1 MQTRHL
7 VSVLSA
13 AILFSIAL
21 QAQDPPAGVRVHSD
35 LEYSR
40 VGQPVAMDVVEPLEG
55 QAPFPAVVLIHGG
68 GFRAGN
74 RESWL
79 KVAYRLAE
87 NGYVAATVSYRLSPR
102 HQYPAHLE
110 DVKAAVRYLRANAAR
125 FRIDPSRIGASGG
138 SAGGTLAL
146 LLGLTS
152 DHAAFEGSGPNQDQS
167 SEIQAIVNFYGAT
180 DFTKSY
186 APGASVDAAEVLPM
200 FLGGDLEHSRP
211 LHIQSSPLYWV
222 TPDDPPVLT
231 IHGTKDRFVGYDQAV
246 ALTERL
252 GQAGVHAELLT
263 LKDRDHGFGGFGDDL
278 ERALQAMTRF
288 FDEHLKAQ
296 PQQRTIVVSDHG
308 PRGEV
313 LRMEWPSGRIL
324 SRIPN
329 NRGHDA
335 QLLPNGNILY
345 TTGNWG
351 RVVEVSPHGNEVW
364 SYGPSEGIQHPI
376 AAQRLPD
383 GNTLIA
389 DFLLAELR
397 EVTPDKKTVWTYR
410 NNELGDRQMRS
421 VRRIAA
427 GTTLI
432 AIERLN
438 KVIEVDRDGKI
449 IWTFIAAGGDE
460 RFPYQAHRLANG
472 NTLIGL
478 ASPGEVVEVSPDGE
492 IVRSVGGA
500 DGDYRMSWC
509 SGLQPLDG
517 GGFLVSDYLGRRL
530 LEFNASGRLVNQ
542 WATGDRTVASVSAP

>member
-1 MQTRHL
+1 MLTRSPLALACAVVFLPL
-7 VSVLSA
+7 VV
-13 AILFSIAL
+13 
-21 QAQDPPAGVRVHSD
+21 QAQDPPPDVLVHSD
-35 LEYSR
+35 IEYSR
-40 VGQPVAMDVVEPLEG
+40 VGQRVAMDVVEPLEG
-55 QAPFPAVVLIHGG
+55 RGPFPTVVLIHGG
-68 GFRAGN
+68 GFRAGS

-79 KVAYRLAE
+79 PVAYRLAQ

-110 DVKAAVRYLRANAAR
+110 DVKAAVRFLRANSAR
-125 FRIDPSRIGASGG
+125 FRIDPSHIGASGG

-146 LLGLTS
+146 LLGLTA
-152 DHAAFEGSGPNQDQS
+152 DYAPYEGSGPHLDQS
-167 SEIQAIVNFYGAT
+167 SKIQAVVNFYGAT

-231 IHGTKDRFVGYDQAV
+231 IHGTKDRYVGYDQGVAV
-246 ALTERL
+246 TERL
-252 GQAGVHAELLT
+252 GQARVHAELLT

-288 FDEHLKAQ
+288 FDEHLKQQ
-296 PQQRTIVVSDHG
+296 PKQRTIVVSDHG

-335 QLLPNGNILY
+335 QLLPDGNILY

-351 RVVEVSPHGNEVW
+351 RVVEVDPHGGEVW
-364 SYGPSEGIQHPI
+364 SYGTAEGLQHPI

-383 GNTLIA
+383 GNTVVA
-389 DFLLAELR
+389 DFLLGEVR
-397 EVTPDKKTVWTYR
+397 EVTHAKKTVWTYR
-410 NNELGDRQMRS
+410 NEELGDRQMRS
-421 VRRIAA
+421 VRRTAA

-432 AIERLN
+432 AVERLN
-438 KVIEVDRDGKI
+438 KIIEVDKGGKI
-449 IWTFIAAGGDE
+449 IWTFVAAGGDE
-460 RFPYQAHRLANG
+460 RFPYQAHRLPNG
-472 NTLIGL
+472 NTLVGL
-478 ASPGEVVEVSPDGE
+478 ASPGEVVEVSPAGKV
-492 IVRSVGGA
+492 VRSVGGA

-509 SGLQPLDG
+509 SGVQPLDG

-530 LEFNASGRLVNQ
+530 LEFNASGRLIHDL
-542 WATGDRTVASVSAP
+542 ATGDRTVASVSAP

>member
-7 VSVLSA
+7 TSVLSA
-13 AILFSIAL
+13 AILFSPAL
-21 QAQDPPAGVRVHSD
+21 LAQDPPAGVRVHSD

-40 VGQPVAMDVVEPLEG
+40 VGQPVAMDIVEPLEG

-102 HQYPAHLE
+102 HQHPAHLE

-125 FRIDPSRIGASGG
+125 FRIDPTRIGASGG

-152 DHAAFEGSGPNQDQS
+152 DHAAYEGSGPNQNQS
-167 SEIQAIVNFYGAT
+167 SKIQAIVNFYGAT

-263 LKDRDHGFGGFGDDL
+263 LKDRDHGFGGFGEDL
-278 ERALQAMTRF
+278 ERAMQAMTSF

-296 PQQRTIVVSDHG
+296 PPQRTIVVSDHG

-313 LRMEWPSGRIL
+313 LRMEWPSGRII

-397 EVTPDKKTVWTYR
+397 EVTPDKRTVWTYR

-421 VRRIAA
+421 VRRTAA

-460 RFPYQAHRLANG
+460 RFPYQAHR
-472 NTLIGL
+472 LIGL

-530 LEFNASGRLVNQ
+530 LEFNASDRLVNQ